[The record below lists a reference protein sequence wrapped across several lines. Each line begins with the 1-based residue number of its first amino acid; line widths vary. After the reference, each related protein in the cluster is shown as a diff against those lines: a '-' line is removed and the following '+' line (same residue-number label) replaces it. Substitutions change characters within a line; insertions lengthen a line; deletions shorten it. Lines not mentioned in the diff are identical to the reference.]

1 MTGLYLMESES
12 TLLNAARKMDEE
24 ALIKIFDLYSS
35 ALYKYALRLCGD
47 PVRAD
52 HVVGDVFAKLLDQ
65 FAAGNGPAANLRS
78 YLYQAAYHHLIDETR
93 ISRRK
98 VSLEAATWLRQDA
111 ASGSLSLEE
120 QILYKQILHAI
131 GHNLTV
137 DQRHV
142 IILRFLEGFNLTE
155 TALIMGKNVNHVKV
169 LQNRAIT
176 TLRTAFES
184 GKAKKAAPARPRVD
198 MASSPALGS
207 N

>member
-1 MTGLYLMESES
+1 MESES
-12 TLLNAARKMDEE
+12 TLLDAARKMDEE

-35 ALYKYALRLCGD
+35 ALFKYALRLCGD

-52 HVVGDVFAKLLDQ
+52 HLVGDVFAKLLDQ
-65 FAAGNGPAANLRS
+65 LAAGNGPAANLRS

-98 VSLEAATWLRQDA
+98 IPLEMATWLRQDA
-111 ASGSLSLEE
+111 GSSSLSLEE
-120 QILYKQILHAI
+120 QVLYKQILQAI
-131 GHNLTV
+131 GHDLTV

-142 IILRFLEGFNLTE
+142 IVLRFLEGFNLAE

-176 TLRTAFES
+176 TLRTALES
-184 GKAKKAAPARPRVD
+184 TKVKKAAPSRTKVA
-198 MASSPALGS
+198 AFSNALGIKLP
-207 N
+207 